1 MKTEPAV
8 TPVMSLDT
16 VSKSFGP
23 VQALKPLSLDFRG
36 GEVHAIVGE
45 NGAGK
50 STLINIASGNLT
62 SDTGRVEV
70 GGAPV
75 GSGPAALLAA
85 GVAVVFQHPSLL
97 PDLSVQENL
106 RLVAPGL
113 TRTGARDLLHRVSPS
128 RGFDLGQR
136 VESLSIAD
144 QHVLEIAK
152 ALATRPRL
160 IFFDEP
166 TEPFQREEVDDLF
179 RLIDGLRSDG
189 MAIVYVSHRLHEVT
203 RIADR
208 LSVLRDGALIA
219 GAQASELSH
228 DQIVTL
234 IAGRELGQVFPAKC
248 AAPGPVEFEA
258 VGLSGDGFDDLSFRI
273 GAGEILG
280 FAGVEGEGQRE
291 ALRGLAG
298 VHPVTSGEL
307 LIGGRAIAT
316 GSVAA
321 TRAAGL
327 RFVPDDRH
335 REGVFLNLSVR
346 ENLSTGALAGVSRFG
361 WIRPLAE
368 IDRASAIAQAAQ
380 VKTAGVEA
388 PVSSLSG
395 GNQQKVV
402 IGRAL
407 ADAPRVLLVD
417 EPTKGVDVGAR
428 SEIYHRIR
436 ALAAAGVPVIVLS
449 SDAVELEGLCDR
461 VLVFSRGRVATE
473 LSGADVTERRITE
486 ANMTAT
492 GTRTA
497 AQARARSRWRRV
509 ADSDVTPVA
518 VLLPLVAL
526 IALGTQM
533 VSPYFLS
540 SFSVQ
545 SMLMLLAILAF
556 VSAGQLLTVLSG
568 GVDISVGAL
577 AGLCVVLASFLLPDG
592 AGTGR
597 LMLGA
602 LAVLGICATYGAV
615 QGWLI
620 AFRGL
625 PAIVVTVAT
634 FMGLQGVSLALRPEP
649 GGMISYPMATTF
661 AQPVLGIPLAMVAA
675 LITLVA
681 LEAALTRSRP
691 GRAFRATGSNAGY
704 AARLGL
710 PVRWLTVAAYAGCA
724 VLTGIGGLLLAAQ
737 VGVGSAVTGVD
748 LSIMSVTAVMIGGA
762 AVTGGRGSMLA
773 TLAGAMLVQV
783 ISSASSFL
791 YSDSALHNIELGL
804 VTIAAAVLFS
814 LVRR

>member
-1 MKTEPAV
+1 MEAPL
-8 TPVMSLDT
+8 TPVMTLET
-16 VSKSFGP
+16 VSKSFGE
-23 VQALKPLSLDFRG
+23 VQALKPVSLAFLP

-50 STLINIASGNLT
+50 STLINIASGNLV
-62 SDTGRVEV
+62 SDTGAVTVAGETV
-70 GGAPV
+70 
-75 GSGPAALLAA
+75 PADPASFLAA

-97 PDLSVQENL
+97 PDLTVLENL
-106 RLVAPGL
+106 KLVAPAL
-113 TRTGARDLLHRVSPS
+113 TPSGARDLLHRVSPARS
-128 RGFDLGQR
+128 FDLGRR
-136 VESLSIAD
+136 VDSLSIAE

-152 ALATRPRL
+152 ALATAPRL

-166 TEPFQREEVDDLF
+166 TEPFQRDEVDALF
-179 RLIDGLRSDG
+179 TLIDDLRAAGL
-189 MAIVYVSHRLHEVT
+189 AIVYVSHRLHEVT
-203 RIADR
+203 RIADHI
-208 LSVLRDGALIA
+208 SVLRDGALIA
-219 GAQASELSH
+219 GAPASDLSH

-234 IAGRELGQVFPAKC
+234 IAGRELNQVFPAKC
-248 AAPGPVEFEA
+248 ATPGRVEFEA
-258 VGLSGDGFDDLSFRI
+258 VGMSGDGFDDLSFKIR
-273 GAGEILG
+273 AGEILG

-298 VHPVTSGEL
+298 ANPAPSGDM
-307 LIGGRAIAT
+307 LIGGQAIAVS
-316 GSVAA
+316 GVAA

-346 ENLSTGALAGVSRFG
+346 ENLSLGALSKVSRFG
-361 WIRPLAE
+361 WIRPLSEVDRAAE
-368 IDRASAIAQAAQ
+368 IVQGSQ

-428 SEIYHRIR
+428 SEIYRRIR
-436 ALAAAGVPVIVLS
+436 ELSDSGVPVIVLS

-461 VLVFSRGRVATE
+461 VLVFSRGRVVTE
-473 LSGADVTERRITE
+473 LTGEDVTERQITH

-492 GTRTA
+492 ATRTER
-497 AQARARSRWRRV
+497 QNRTRSRWRRV

-526 IALGTQM
+526 IAAGTQM
-533 VSPYFLS
+533 MSPYFLTA
-540 SFSVQ
+540 FSIQ

-556 VSAGQLLTVLSG
+556 VSAGQLLTVLTG

-592 AGTGR
+592 AGVGA
-597 LMLGA
+597 LVLGA
-602 LAVLGICATYGAV
+602 AGILGICAAYGAA

-620 AFRGL
+620 AYRGL

-649 GGMISYPMATTF
+649 AGMISYPMASVF
-661 AQPVLGIPLAMVAA
+661 ASPLLGVPAAMVAA
-675 LITLVA
+675 LMALVA
-681 LEAALTRSRP
+681 LEAVLTRSRL

-710 PVRWLTVAAYAGCA
+710 PARRLTVMAYTGCA
-724 VLTGIGGLLLAAQ
+724 VLTGMGGLLLAAQ

-748 LSIMSVTAVMIGGA
+748 LSIMSVTAVMIGGVS
-762 AVTGGRGSMLA
+762 VTGGRGSMLA
-773 TLAGAMLVQV
+773 TLAGAALVQV